1 MDKLPNK
8 MSLVLGDWS
17 GDGHGKTSKV
27 LVATNKTV
35 QEIQDA
41 YKASCK
47 LTGVEFNHNEDYT
60 ERKRNYVERRKF
72 QISVDYES
80 GIKITSEVNKALA
93 KHGMK
98 IPKYILDEDF
108 NDSEQEFTKLWFD
121 FVKLS
126 LPDLKYKIIEDN
138 IPCINGH
145 YDINLN
151 VQFGYGI
158 YSGG

>member
-1 MDKLPNK
+1 MDKLPHK
-8 MSLVLGDWS
+8 MYLVLGDWD
-17 GDGHGKTSKV
+17 GDGHGKTEKV
-27 LVATNKTV
+27 LVTTNKTV
-35 QEIQDA
+35 KEIQDA

-60 ERKRNYVERRKF
+60 ERKRGWEERRKF
-72 QISVDYES
+72 QIGVDYES
-80 GIKITSEVNKALA
+80 GIQITTEVKKALA
-93 KHGMK
+93 NHGMK

-138 IPCINGH
+138 TPCINGH
-145 YDINLN
+145 YNINLN